1 MVEILNRGYDECEKC
16 WTGFLYDEEDIVEVP
31 TKVYEEIGF
40 GNKVVA
46 FDTIKHGGYSA
57 FEGFYQWVIINVA
70 DNYFVFILSFVK
82 CSLYI
87 TVCRKT

>member
-1 MVEILNRGYDECEKC
+1 MVEILNKGYDECEKC

-46 FDTIKHGGYSA
+46 FDTIK
-57 FEGFYQWVIINVA
+57 QC
-70 DNYFVFILSFVK
+70 VK
-82 CSLYI
+82 CPKCGYLVEIY
-87 TVCRKT
+87 